1 MTKAPK
7 PFWPGK
13 AETLKGVM
21 LKLRSSMEHIC
32 GPADNTD
39 FISFMFP

>member
-21 LKLRSSMEHIC
+21 LKLRSARGGA
-32 GPADNTD
+32 GPGGKP
-39 FISFMFP
+39 SSPS